1 MTKMKKKGLAALLM
15 AVSLVAGGYG
25 IGVQKVSASE
35 DISDSFDEAEV
46 TEEDFA
52 ENSTENLAEE
62 VDEPEEIAG
71 EEDEDFDSSV
81 DIETEDIAQES
92 TEDKSEFTD
101 GSYENEFS
109 SQNEEAKS
117 CGTEENTV
125 FWNLDTNGT
134 LKITGSGEM
143 LNWTTPE
150 TVPWNEAK
158 PEIKKIEIAEGTTS
172 IGSYAFSNCENLTTI
187 TVPDSVQHIGEYA
200 FFNCGGLS
208 TVDIG

>member
-1 MTKMKKKGLAALLM
+1 MTKMKKKGLAALLL

-25 IGVQKVSASE
+25 INVQKVSASE
-35 DISDSFDEAEV
+35 NISDSFDEAEV

-52 ENSTENLAEE
+52 EDSTENVAEE
-62 VDEPEEIAG
+62 VDEPEEIAV
-71 EEDEDFDSSV
+71 EENGDFDSSV

-101 GSYENEFS
+101 GSYENAFS

-158 PEIKKIEIAEGTTS
+158 SEIKKIEIAEGITS

>member
-1 MTKMKKKGLAALLM
+1 MTKMKKKGLAALLL

-52 ENSTENLAEE
+52 ENSTENLSEE

-71 EEDEDFDSSV
+71 EEDGDFDSSV

-101 GSYENEFS
+101 GSYENDDS
-109 SQNEEAKS
+109 SQNEETKS

-125 FWNLDTNGT
+125 FWNLDTNGI

-158 PEIKKIEIAEGTTS
+158 SEIKKIEIAEGITS

>member
-1 MTKMKKKGLAALLM
+1 MTKMKKKGMAALLL

-35 DISDSFDEAEV
+35 DISDSFDEVEA
-46 TEEDFA
+46 TEEDFV
-52 ENSTENLAEE
+52 ENSTENLTEE
-62 VDEPEEIAG
+62 VGEPEEIAV
-71 EEDEDFDSSV
+71 EENGDFDFNV
-81 DIETEDIAQES
+81 DIEPEDVEQES

-101 GSYENEFS
+101 GSYENEAS
-109 SQNEEAKS
+109 SQNEETKS
-117 CGTEENTV
+117 CGIEENTV
-125 FWNLDTNGT
+125 FWNLDTNGI

-158 PEIKKIEIAEGTTS
+158 SEIKKIEIAEGITS

>member
-1 MTKMKKKGLAALLM
+1 MTKMKKKGLAALLL

-35 DISDSFDEAEV
+35 DVSDSFDGTEV
-46 TEEDFA
+46 TEEDFV

-62 VDEPEEIAG
+62 VDEPEEIAV
-71 EEDEDFDSSV
+71 EENGDFDFNV
-81 DIETEDIAQES
+81 DIETEDVEQES

-101 GSYENEFS
+101 GSYENEVS
-109 SQNEEAKS
+109 SQNEETNS

-125 FWNLDTNGT
+125 FWNLDITGT

-158 PEIKKIEIAEGTTS
+158 SEIKKIEIAEGITS

>member
-1 MTKMKKKGLAALLM
+1 MTKMKKKGLAALLL

-92 TEDKSEFTD
+92 TEDKNEFTD
-101 GSYENEFS
+101 GSYENEFP

-158 PEIKKIEIAEGTTS
+158 PEIKKIEIAEGITS

-208 TVDIG
+208 AVDIG